1 MLSEDFFLPSS
12 AFGRSLLF
20 LFRDQCAI
28 FLFLYFFFLKV
39 HLLNPWWL
47 SLQTIPYHVI
57 NPLGV
62 SFRSNDIL

>member
-28 FLFLYFFFLKV
+28 FLFLFFFSEGTSIKPMVVELAD
-39 HLLNPWWL
+39 N
-47 SLQTIPYHVI
+47 SLPC
-57 NPLGV
+57 N
-62 SFRSNDIL
+62 